1 MKFCDKLNMLIEEKG
16 IRRIDIAKNTS
27 MTRSVVY
34 NLFDGRSK
42 NPTLLTLLELCDVL
56 DVNMTELLKDVD
68 PPKPSRNKNSSYNY
82 AVTKLEQDQ

>member
-56 DVNMTELLKDVD
+56 DVDMTELLKDVD
-68 PPKPSRNKNSSYNY
+68 PPAPSKNKGPYNY
-82 AVTKLEQDQ
+82 GVVKLEQDQ

>member
-56 DVNMTELLKDVD
+56 DVNMNELLKDVD
-68 PPKPSRNKNSSYNY
+68 PPAPSKNKSSYNY
-82 AVTKLEQDQ
+82 GVVKLEQDQ

>member
-1 MKFCDKLNMLIEEKG
+1 MKFCDKLNMLIEKKG

-56 DVNMTELLKDVD
+56 DVDMTELLKDVD
-68 PPKPSRNKNSSYNY
+68 PPEPSKNKNSSYNY
-82 AVTKLEQDQ
+82 AVVKLGQD

>member
-56 DVNMTELLKDVD
+56 DVNMNELLKDVD
-68 PPKPSRNKNSSYNY
+68 PPAPSKNKRDSYNY
-82 AVTKLEQDQ
+82 GVVKLEQDQ

>member
-56 DVNMTELLKDVD
+56 DVDMTELLKDVD
-68 PPKPSRNKNSSYNY
+68 PPEPSKNKRPSN
-82 AVTKLEQDQ
+82 